1 MNDFEYER
9 DVRWSDVE
17 KKVARRAF
25 DLALQRECTTI
36 AAEVRKLSA
45 QDSNPMVVWGIHD
58 YLSEQRRM
66 VDRKYDYRYSVLI
79 NLFGR
84 LVAEKWLSLDDLA
97 GLRDEKIERIERSAT
112 FYHNQYPSPGHAP
125 GGAPENRP
133 RS

>member
-1 MNDFEYER
+1 MNNFEYER
-9 DVRWSDVE
+9 EMRWSDVE

-36 AAEVRKLSA
+36 AAEVRKLLA
-45 QDSNPMVVWGIHD
+45 EDSNPMVVWGIHD

-66 VDRKYDYRYSVLI
+66 FDTKYDYRYSVLI
-79 NLFGR
+79 NLFGL
-84 LVAEKWLSLDDLA
+84 LVAERWLSLDDLA

-112 FYHNQYPSPGHAP
+112 FYHHQYPAPGHAS
-125 GGAPENRP
+125 GGAPESHP